1 MSGIL
6 VRDNMAFIFPLMY
19 YKTVQGLK
27 ERRKSVMEYMK
38 EKKPRVAIYCRV
50 GNPADAGIAVERTS
64 GYDNIWE
71 GITLAGQKAMEE
83 VFAVGYSYHN
93 RSMSDMPFLKRRFA
107 GDHC

>member
-1 MSGIL
+1 M
-6 VRDNMAFIFPLMY
+6 D
-19 YKTVQGLK
+19 Q
-27 ERRKSVMEYMK
+27 MEYMK
-38 EKKPRVAIYCRV
+38 EKKLGVAIYCRV

-64 GYDNIWE
+64 GYDNIRE

-93 RSMSDMPFLKRRFA
+93 RSMPDMPFLKRRFA